1 MATAS
6 TNLLMKYSSRFLTLC
21 SETHHQRL
29 SVVFCYF
36 FRFYIVSG
44 IVFLL
49 YKCQWG
55 FVFVCSRRD
64 FVQVQNINKNT
75 MHFNG
80 GKWSSFSSAFRMI
93 FSFKVVFLMFSFSNV
108 SEKRIILIVEFFSS
122 LKGDIMNYFS
132 LLIAVL
138 LVMFALQSTGKRQN
152 KGRF

>member
-1 MATAS
+1 
-6 TNLLMKYSSRFLTLC
+6 
-21 SETHHQRL
+21 
-29 SVVFCYF
+29 
-36 FRFYIVSG
+36 
-44 IVFLL
+44 
-49 YKCQWG
+49 
-55 FVFVCSRRD
+55 
-64 FVQVQNINKNT
+64 
-75 MHFNG
+75 
-80 GKWSSFSSAFRMI
+80 MI